1 MSKEEKIRKL
11 VQHWVSNMDLLELED
26 YYIDTKTE
34 ELEQWCEESL
44 DHILEQNGVYS

>member
-11 VQHWVSNMDLLELED
+11 VNYWLSNMDVSSLED
-26 YYIDTKTE
+26 YYIDTKME

-44 DHILEQNGVYS
+44 DHILEQSEV